1 MSYNKFAKNC
11 PKFANGCC
19 KKDASNPCPYYYHK
33 TCKYNY
39 LCDDPECK
47 YGHGISVDKREIIYY
62 IDEIKYR
69 EAYFDANAEDKCD
82 MPMNCIKK
90 DCNLEHRYNRED
102 REFIYM
108 IADNTMT
115 NDVAWDKYYSKYNNE
130 KSRSNTALSS
140 DSTVCLVCPS
150 DTSRSASVDSSKN
163 TFLSPKPLTNSYAS
177 LFKNDKVEDINSD
190 DDIVKMMDEMM
201 NIRKEMTT
209 NTKHKDDIEEQIK
222 KLKKE
227 LEQVEKKIS
236 DNKDQLKDL
245 ATKVADI

>member
-1 MSYNKFAKNC
+1 MSYNKYAKNC
-11 PKFANGCC
+11 PKFAIGCC
-19 KKDASNPCPYYYHK
+19 KKDSSNPCPYYYHK

-69 EAYFDANAEDKCD
+69 EAYFNANAEDKCD

-90 DCNLEHRYNRED
+90 DCNLEHRYNYED

-115 NDVAWDKYYSKYNNE
+115 DDIAWDKYYSKYNDE
-130 KSRSNTALSS
+130 KLRSSTTLSNNT
-140 DSTVCLVCPS
+140 TVCPS
-150 DTSRSASVDSSKN
+150 ETSRSVSVDS
-163 TFLSPKPLTNSYAS
+163 SPKPLTNSYAS
-177 LFKNDKVEDINSD
+177 LFKDKKEENVETD
-190 DDIVKMMDEMM
+190 DDMVKMMDEMM
-201 NIRKEMTT
+201 NIRKEITT
-209 NTKHKDDIEEQIK
+209 NTKYKDDIEEKIK
-222 KLKKE
+222 ELKKE
-227 LEQVEKKIS
+227 LEQVDKKIS
-236 DNKDQLKDL
+236 DNKDQLKIL

>member
-1 MSYNKFAKNC
+1 M
-11 PKFANGCC
+11 
-19 KKDASNPCPYYYHK
+19 
-33 TCKYNY
+33 
-39 LCDDPECK
+39 
-47 YGHGISVDKREIIYY
+47 
-62 IDEIKYR
+62 
-69 EAYFDANAEDKCD
+69 
-82 MPMNCIKK
+82 
-90 DCNLEHRYNRED
+90 
-102 REFIYM
+102 
-108 IADNTMT
+108 
-115 NDVAWDKYYSKYNNE
+115 
-130 KSRSNTALSS
+130 
-140 DSTVCLVCPS
+140 CPS

-163 TFLSPKPLTNSYAS
+163 TFLSHKPLTNSYAS